1 MLECDSV
8 KSSTPNTNSSPLP
21 SPSHSKGKS
30 TDVEDAEESE
40 EEDEDTSATSPNV
53 STEFLR
59 ALQAHSYNEIRSMI
73 QAPPQVHLL
82 HDEDSHHRHV
92 LSQVLQPD
100 SHSVREALAKSKP
113 SSNLTRLVST
123 YFDHSETTSD
133 FCLRL
138 LLTSLRVRE
147 LYEPLSHLLAV
158 LPADAPPLSQPQCDR
173 AYDLFLQFDSQD
185 NPFALSRLHQLRDSF
200 SHLKRDIQRDLRKC
214 HSRIRMFRHATAGC
228 VVISIV
234 AAVASIAAIVVVA
247 AHAAVGF
254 TAVAAAPF
262 CVPRQ
267 KRRELA
273 RLKQL
278 EAAENGILVVNDINT
293 IDSLV
298 DRLQTAVEAD
308 KAYVRFALDRGRER
322 HPIQEV
328 LKQLRK
334 NQPVLEHL
342 LGDLEQH
349 IYFCFYS
356 INKAR
361 YALLKEICRQ
371 QTL

>member
-1 MLECDSV
+1 MLECVSV
-8 KSSTPNTNSSPLP
+8 RPSTPNSNSSLP
-21 SPSHSKGKS
+21 TPSHPNSQGNS
-30 TDVEDAEESE
+30 TEVEESE
-40 EEDEDTSATSPNV
+40 EEGEEEDEDAFTASPNV
-53 STEFLR
+53 SREFLR
-59 ALQAHSYNEIRSMI
+59 AVQAHSYNEIRSMI
-73 QAPPQVHLL
+73 QAPSQVHDL
-82 HDEDSHHRHV
+82 HDEDSHHRYV

-100 SHSVREALAKSKP
+100 SNSVREALAKSKP

-138 LLTSLRVRE
+138 HLTILRARN
-147 LYEPLSHLLAV
+147 LYEPLSRLLAV
-158 LPADAPPLSQPQCDR
+158 LPADGPPLSQAQCDR
-173 AYDLFLQFDSQD
+173 AYDLFLQFDSQE
-185 NPFALSRLHQLRDSF
+185 NPFARARLHQLRDSF
-200 SHLKRDIQRDLRKC
+200 THLKGDIQRDLHKC
-214 HSRIRMFRHATAGC
+214 HSRIRIFRHATAGC
-228 VVISIV
+228 AVISV
-234 AAVASIAAIVVVA
+234 AAVAAVAFVA
-247 AHAAVGF
+247 AHAAIGF
-254 TAVAAAPF
+254 AAVVAAPF

-267 KRRELA
+267 KTRNLA

-278 EAAENGILVVNDINT
+278 EAAENGTLVVNDINT

-308 KAYVRFALDRGRER
+308 KAFVRFALERGRER

-356 INKAR
+356 VNKAR
-361 YALLKEICRQ
+361 YALLKEICHH

>member
-1 MLECDSV
+1 MLECVSV
-8 KSSTPNTNSSPLP
+8 RPSTPNTNASIPTP
-21 SPSHSKGKS
+21 SNSNSNSQGNS
-30 TDVEDAEESE
+30 TDVEESEEGE
-40 EEDEDTSATSPNV
+40 EEDEDASTASLNV

-59 ALQAHSYNEIRSMI
+59 AVQAPSYNEIRSII
-73 QAPPQVHLL
+73 QAPPPVHHP
-82 HDEDSHHRHV
+82 HDEDSHHRYL
-92 LSQVLQPD
+92 LSQLLQPD
-100 SHSVREALAKSKP
+100 SNSVREALAKSTSK
-113 SSNLTRLVST
+113 LTCLVST

-138 LLTSLRVRE
+138 LLTILRARD
-147 LYEPLSHLLAV
+147 LYAPLSRLLSV
-158 LPADAPPLSQPQCDR
+158 LPADGPPLSQAQCDR
-173 AYDLFLQFDSQD
+173 AYDLFLQFDSQE
-185 NPFALSRLHQLRDSF
+185 NPFVLSHLHQLRDSF
-200 SHLKRDIQRDLRKC
+200 SHLKGDIQRDLRRC

-228 VVISIV
+228 AVISVAVI
-234 AAVASIAAIVVVA
+234 AAVAVVAVHAAI
-247 AHAAVGF
+247 GF
-254 TAVAAAPF
+254 TAVAATPF

-278 EAAENGILVVNDINT
+278 EAAENGTLVVNDINT

-308 KAYVRFALDRGRER
+308 KAFVRIALERGRER
-322 HPIQEV
+322 HPIQQV
-328 LKQLRK
+328 LKELTK

-356 INKAR
+356 VNKAR
-361 YALLKEICRQ
+361 YALLKEICNHQ
-371 QTL
+371 NLYC